1 MENVDDI
8 FNNNDI
14 DAVLISSP
22 TNTHIDFIERS
33 VASKK
38 PVLCEK
44 PIDLDIKKVNE
55 FSKRLEGNKVPI
67 QLGFN
72 RRFDPGHQAAKKS
85 YVNGEI
91 GELHQCLITSRDPGL
106 PSWDYLKVSG
116 GQFRDMTIHDFD
128 LARFY
133 LDEDPIEIF
142 ASAQKLIDPNMM
154 NKISDHDTAMFILT
168 CKDGKQCFINNSRTA
183 VYGYDQRVELLGSNG
198 MLQSGN
204 HNLDQTKI
212 YKRES
217 SETSS
222 PYLYF
227 FIERYQEAF
236 SLQLKSF
243 IRSVKQNSSTDVGF
257 EDGYKAL
264 VIAEAA
270 YKSLQERK
278 SVSINYDW

>member
-1 MENVDDI
+1 
-8 FNNNDI
+8 
-14 DAVLISSP
+14 
-22 TNTHIDFIERS
+22 
-33 VASKK
+33 
-38 PVLCEK
+38 
-44 PIDLDIKKVNE
+44 
-55 FSKRLEGNKVPI
+55 
-67 QLGFN
+67 
-72 RRFDPGHQAAKKS
+72 
-85 YVNGEI
+85 
-91 GELHQCLITSRDPGL
+91 
-106 PSWDYLKVSG
+106 
-116 GQFRDMTIHDFD
+116 
-128 LARFY
+128 
-133 LDEDPIEIF
+133 
-142 ASAQKLIDPNMM
+142 
-154 NKISDHDTAMFILT
+154 
-168 CKDGKQCFINNSRTA
+168 
-183 VYGYDQRVELLGSNG
+183 

-227 FIERYQEAF
+227 FIERYKEAF

-270 YKSLQERK
+270 YKSLEERK